1 MTAPI
6 ELSPIGRIRTPF
18 REKAE
23 APRQATVA
31 SGVAGRIELYPNR
44 GFEDALS
51 DLERWPR
58 IWVIFL
64 FHLDPTYRPKVQP
77 PRSDVKRGVF
87 ATRSPHRPNPI
98 GMSAVRLV
106 QVSGLVID
114 VLDVDM
120 VDDTPVLDVK
130 PYVPYAD
137 AFPDAES
144 GWLDP
149 GEPGSASSRGAAKDP
164 KAGFDV
170 LLEPLAEAQ
179 VAWLAERGTELGA
192 RLRAAL
198 ALGPEP
204 HAYRRIKALGNG
216 TSQIAVKSW
225 RAEFRVD
232 GRTVFVARVSSGYR
246 PRDLAEGSTS
256 TWAEGSA
263 GELDLHRAFVAT
275 FC

>member
-6 ELSPIGRIRTPF
+6 ELSPIGCIRTPF

-31 SGVAGRIELYPNR
+31 SGVAGRIELLPNR

-51 DLERWPR
+51 DLELWPR

-64 FHLDPTYRPKVQP
+64 FHLDPKYRPKVQP

-87 ATRSPHRPNPI
+87 STRSPHRPNPI

-106 QVSGLVID
+106 KVSGLVID

-120 VDDTPVLDVK
+120 VDETPVLDVK

-149 GEPGSASSRGAAKDP
+149 GEPAGSGGSAKDP
-164 KAGFDV
+164 KAAFEV
-170 LLEPLAEAQ
+170 RLEPLAEAQ
-179 VAWLAERGTELGA
+179 VAWLGERGSDLEA
-192 RLRAAL
+192 RLRTAL

-216 TSQIAVKSW
+216 ISQIAVKSW
-225 RAEFRVD
+225 RAQFRVD
-232 GRTVFVARVSSGYR
+232 GTTVFVARVSSGYR
-246 PRDLAEGSTS
+246 PRDLAEG
-256 TWAEGSA
+256 AA
-263 GELDLHRAFVAT
+263 LDLDLHRAFVAT
-275 FC
+275 FG

>member
-1 MTAPI
+1 MT
-6 ELSPIGRIRTPF
+6 SPIAITPIGHIRTPF
-18 REKAE
+18 AEKAE

-31 SGVAGRIELYPNR
+31 EGVAGRIELLPNR

-51 DLERWPR
+51 DLEAWSR

-64 FHLDPTYRPKVQP
+64 FHLDPTFRPKVQP

-106 QVSGLVID
+106 KVSGLVVE

-120 VDDTPVLDVK
+120 VDGTPVLDLK

-137 AFPDAES
+137 AFPDATS

-149 GEPGSASSRGAAKDP
+149 GEPGSTNRASAPDP
-164 KAGFDV
+164 KARFEV
-170 LLEPLAEAQ
+170 VIEELARAQ
-179 VAWLAERGTELGA
+179 LAWLAEHGVDLEA

-204 HAYRRIKALGNG
+204 HAYRRIRKLENG
-216 TSQIAVKSW
+216 AAQIAVKAW
-225 RAEFRVD
+225 RAEFRAQGAGETRRIVVT
-232 GRTVFVARVSSGYR
+232 RVASGYR
-246 PRDLAEGSTS
+246 ARDLIEG
-256 TWAEGSA
+256 AA
-263 GELDLHRAFVAT
+263 GDLDLHRAFVAT
-275 FC
+275 FG